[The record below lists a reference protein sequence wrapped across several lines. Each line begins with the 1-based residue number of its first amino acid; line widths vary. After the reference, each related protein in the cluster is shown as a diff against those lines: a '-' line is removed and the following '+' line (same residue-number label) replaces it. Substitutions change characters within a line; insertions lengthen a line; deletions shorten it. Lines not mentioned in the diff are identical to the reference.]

1 MLRRM
6 INISVETLI
15 RKNMLRDLL
24 ERLAEMFPD
33 SDYQSRMERYIA
45 SKNPQSAGDV
55 EHLQR
60 QYQYEQQREG
70 IV

>member
-1 MLRRM
+1 MLRCM

-15 RKNMLRDLL
+15 RKNMLTTLL
-24 ERLAEMFPD
+24 ERLAEMFPE

-45 SKNPQSAGDV
+45 SKNPQNAADL

-60 QYQYEQQREG
+60 QYHYDQQKEG
-70 IV
+70 LI

>member
-1 MLRRM
+1 MLRCM

-15 RKNMLRDLL
+15 RKNMLTTLL
-24 ERLAEMFPD
+24 ERLAEMFPN

-45 SKNPQSAGDV
+45 SKNPQSAADI

-60 QYQYEQQREG
+60 QYQYDQQREG

>member
-1 MLRRM
+1 MLRCM

-15 RKNMLRDLL
+15 RKNMLTTLL
-24 ERLAEMFPD
+24 ERLAEMFPG
-33 SDYQSRMERYIA
+33 SDYQSRMESYIA
-45 SKNPQSAGDV
+45 RKHPQNAGDV

-60 QYQYEQQREG
+60 QYQYDQQKEG